1 MTTTIKTLRKRD
13 GRDVAFDPKKIA
25 NAINKAF
32 TATGFADME
41 KTSEALTQMVINVI
55 EAEGVATPEVEH
67 IQDIVHP
74 LPQRAQQGPRD
85 EHPAHEDL

>member
-41 KTSEALTQMVINVI
+41 KT
-55 EAEGVATPEVEH
+55 
-67 IQDIVHP
+67 
-74 LPQRAQQGPRD
+74 
-85 EHPAHEDL
+85 

>member
-32 TATGFADME
+32 TATGFDVG
-41 KTSEALTQMVINVI
+41 SFDPNGHQCY
-55 EAEGVATPEVEH
+55 
-67 IQDIVHP
+67 
-74 LPQRAQQGPRD
+74 
-85 EHPAHEDL
+85 